1 MYAIISG
8 PVLSTFEIIS
18 TIYKLNSQKKKHFI
32 HPQNMPTDQNKIVF
46 DNICICVFDH
56 QTNFKTN
63 NHCIKYNKLTNKTKI
78 LKKKNLKTSSD
89 TSVVSPKIPKLT
101 TNISLGAVRRQS
113 TATTFVDAAKYQ
125 QLFSK
130 TTKAIVWGMQ
140 TRAVQSML
148 DFDFICR

>member
-1 MYAIISG
+1 MIK
-8 PVLSTFEIIS
+8 PPP
-18 TIYKLNSQKKKHFI
+18 KNKKKTFPPI
-32 HPQNMPTDQNKIVF
+32 LEF
-46 DNICICVFDH
+46 DNISIYVSRPNIKSN
-56 QTNFKTN
+56 QT
-63 NHCIKYNKLTNKTKI
+63 
-78 LKKKNLKTSSD
+78 KKKITAQKKINKNLPSD
-89 TSVVSPKIPKLT
+89 PVVSPKIPKLT

-113 TATTFVDAAKYQ
+113 TATTTVDANKYQ